1 MSAVD
6 LPYDLSGPAGAPVLV
21 LSNSIGSSRALWDPQ
36 VAPLG
41 RRFRVLRYEHR
52 GHAGAPAPPGDYV
65 LDDLGGD
72 ALALLDRLGLERVHW
87 CGLSLGGAVGMWLA
101 VHAPERIDHL
111 VLCCTSPS
119 FGPPETW
126 AERAATVRAHGI
138 AAIADGVLE
147 RWVTAGFAAAHPDV
161 VARLRAMLLATPAE
175 GYAGCCHVLGAADLE
190 GDLAAVRAPT
200 LVIAGADDP
209 ATPPDHGE
217 RIAARV
223 PGARLEVVADAAHL
237 ANVAQP
243 DAVTE
248 LILGHLPPTSPVED
262 RP

>member
-1 MSAVD
+1 VSAVD

-21 LSNSIGSSRALWDPQ
+21 LSNSIGSSRALWHPQ

-41 RRFRVLRYEHR
+41 RRFRLLRYEHR
-52 GHAGAPAPPGDYV
+52 GHAGAPVPPGDYV
-65 LDDLGGD
+65 LDDLGAD

-101 VHAPERIDHL
+101 VHAPERLDHL
-111 VLCCTSPS
+111 VLCCTSAHFS
-119 FGPPETW
+119 PPETW

-138 AAIADGVLE
+138 AAIADGVLG
-147 RWVTAGFAAAHPDV
+147 RWVTPAFAAAHPDV

-175 GYAGCCHVLGAADLE
+175 GYARCCHVLGAVDLE

-217 RIAARV
+217 LIAARI
-223 PGARLEVVADAAHL
+223 PGARLAVVPDAAHL
-237 ANVAQP
+237 ANVEQP
-243 DAVTE
+243 EAITE
-248 LILGHLPPTSPVED
+248 LILEHLLVP
-262 RP
+262 